1 MLLIRLRHCALLPL
15 LLLLLASPAWA
26 NSLRYCDADTT
37 ASAAT
42 QSRLLGVAAVVK
54 AELERSAQSVAL
66 IARSGLALQ
75 HFNQRYSHAG
85 VSLKASAHTPW
96 SVRQLYYAC
105 DAQRPYIFD
114 QGLSGFVLGTS
125 DMAEGYISLIFL
137 PNDAAAALE
146 RAALDNA
153 LGLQLLA
160 DTYSA
165 NAYPF
170 NPRYQNCNQWVVE
183 LLASAWGA
191 TPGDAPRSQAQQWL
205 RENGFV
211 PTEFHLGSRP
221 MVWLARQ
228 IRWLHTDDH
237 PEEDLDMARFKVSM
251 PQSIEA
257 FVRTRLPQAT
267 RVELCYTRHHLVV
280 RRGWEPIADGCTPG
294 NKDALIKLP
303 LN

>member
-1 MLLIRLRHCALLPL
+1 MHLRHCAL

-26 NSLRYCDADTT
+26 NSLRYCDAAAATN
-37 ASAAT
+37 AAT
-42 QSRLLGVAAVVK
+42 QNRLLGVTAIVK
-54 AELERSAQSVAL
+54 AELERSGQGVAL

-85 VSLKASAHTPW
+85 VSLKASANTPW

-114 QGLSGFVLGTS
+114 QGLPGFVLGAS
-125 DMAEGYISLIFL
+125 DVAEGYISLVFL
-137 PNDAAAALE
+137 PTDAAATLE

-153 LGLQLLA
+153 LSLQLLA

-170 NPRYQNCNQWVVE
+170 SPRYQNCNQWVAE

-191 TPGDAPRSQAQQWL
+191 APGDAPRTQAQQWL
-205 RENGFV
+205 LENGFV

-251 PQSIEA
+251 PQSIET
-257 FVRTRLPQAT
+257 FVRARLPQAT
-267 RVELCYTRHHLVV
+267 RVELCYTRQHVVV
-280 RRGWEPIADGCTPG
+280 RRGWESIADGCIPG
-294 NKDALIKLP
+294 SEDALINLP

>member
-1 MLLIRLRHCALLPL
+1 MRPRHCALLPL
-15 LLLLLASPAWA
+15 LLLLLPLTTWA
-26 NSLRYCDADTT
+26 NSLRYCDAVAATN
-37 ASAAT
+37 AAT
-42 QSRLLGVAAVVK
+42 QSRLLGVAAIIK
-54 AELERSAQSVAL
+54 AELERSGQGVAL

-85 VSLKASAHTPW
+85 VSLKASANTPW

-105 DAQRPYIFD
+105 DEQRPHIFD
-114 QGLSGFVLGTS
+114 QGLSGFVLGAS
-125 DMAEGYISLIFL
+125 DVSEGYISLVFL
-137 PNDAAAALE
+137 PTDAAAALE

-153 LGLQLLA
+153 LSLQLLA

-170 NPRYQNCNQWVVE
+170 SPRYQNCNQWVAE

-191 TPGDAPRSQAQQWL
+191 TPGDAPRGQAQQWL
-205 RENGFV
+205 QENGFV

-251 PQSIEA
+251 PQSIET
-257 FVRTRLPQAT
+257 FVRNRLPQAT
-267 RVELCYTRHHLVV
+267 HVELCYTRQHVVV
-280 RRGWEPIADGCTPG
+280 RRGWEPIADGCIPG
-294 NKDALIKLP
+294 SGDVQIDLDNLDD
-303 LN
+303 